1 MLIAPVAQDGVNLTI
16 QCLMSYIVE
25 SLQKL
30 SCFGI
35 RVANDTKRVDPETLD
50 GLTYHF
56 HIMSIRGDWKF
67 LKQILNLSRYATA
80 EYICPFC
87 MASKGLKDIPNNY
100 TDLSDD
106 APWRS
111 THFTCSLP
119 WDVEPQICRL
129 QDWDIR
135 KVGMDM
141 LHIWNLGCARDL
153 ILGVGLQIFC
163 FCRKLLVMINS

>member
-1 MLIAPVAQDGVNLTI
+1 
-16 QCLMSYIVE
+16 
-25 SLQKL
+25 
-30 SCFGI
+30 
-35 RVANDTKRVDPETLD
+35 
-50 GLTYHF
+50 
-56 HIMSIRGDWKF
+56 
-67 LKQILNLSRYATA
+67 
-80 EYICPFC
+80 

-106 APWRS
+106 VPRRS

-153 ILGVGLQIFC
+153 ILGVGL
-163 FCRKLLVMINS
+163 